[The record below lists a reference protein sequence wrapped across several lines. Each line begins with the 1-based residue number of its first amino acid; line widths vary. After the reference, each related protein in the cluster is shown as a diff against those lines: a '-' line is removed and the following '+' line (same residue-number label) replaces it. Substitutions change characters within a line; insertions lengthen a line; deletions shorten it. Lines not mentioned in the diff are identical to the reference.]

1 MIAVVDYGMGN
12 LRSVQKAVEKV
23 GFDSVL
29 VDSPEGLEGVEKVVL
44 PGVGAFRDAMQGLR
58 DRGLIDPI
66 LRHIRE
72 EKPFLGICLGLHV
85 LFTESEEDGPCKG
98 LGVIP
103 GKVVKFRGNGLRIP
117 HMGWNQVSFK
127 KDVPIT
133 KGIPQDSYMYFV
145 HSYYVCPDN
154 PDEIAAVTEYG
165 GEFPSAICK
174 GNIFATQFH
183 PEKSQANGL
192 ALIKNFAGG

>member
-66 LRHIRE
+66 LRHISE

-117 HMGWNQVSFK
+117 HMGWNQVFFK

-145 HSYYVCPDN
+145 HSYYVCPDD

>member
-117 HMGWNQVSFK
+117 HMGWNQVCFK

>member
-44 PGVGAFRDAMQGLR
+44 PGVGAFRDAMQGLS

-72 EKPFLGICLGLHV
+72 ERPFLGICLGLHV

-117 HMGWNQVSFK
+117 HMGWNQVCFK

-145 HSYYVCPDN
+145 HSYYVCPDD

-192 ALIKNFAGG
+192 TLIKNFAGG

>member
-72 EKPFLGICLGLHV
+72 ERPFLGICLGLHV

-117 HMGWNQVSFK
+117 HMGWNQVCFK

-145 HSYYVCPDN
+145 HSYYVCPDD
-154 PDEIAAVTEYG
+154 PAEIAAVTEYG
-165 GEFPSAICK
+165 GEFPSAICR

-192 ALIKNFAGG
+192 TLIKNFVGG

>member
-23 GFDSVL
+23 GFGSVL

-66 LRHIRE
+66 LRHIKE

-117 HMGWNQVSFK
+117 HMGWNQVCFK

>member
-66 LRHIRE
+66 LRHIKE

-117 HMGWNQVSFK
+117 HMGWNQVCFK

>member
-1 MIAVVDYGMGN
+1 MIAIIDYGMGN

-29 VDSPEGLEGVEKVVL
+29 VDTPEGIENADKMIL
-44 PGVGAFRDAMQGLR
+44 PGVGAFRDAMQGIR
-58 DRGLIDPI
+58 DRRLVDPI

-72 EKPFLGICLGLHV
+72 GKPYLGICLGLQV
-85 LFTESEEDGPCKG
+85 LFTESEEDGPCRG
-98 LGVIP
+98 LDVIP
-103 GKVVKFRGNGLRIP
+103 GRVIRLSEDHLKIP

-127 KDVPIT
+127 TDVPIARD
-133 KGIPQDSYMYFV
+133 IPQGSYMYFV
-145 HSYYVCPDN
+145 HSYYVCPD
-154 PDEIAAVTEYG
+154 DTGVIAAVTEYG
-165 GEFPSAICK
+165 REFPAFIWR

-192 ALIKNFAGG
+192 TLIRNFAGG

>member
-29 VDSPEGLEGVEKVVL
+29 VDSPEGLEGIEKVVL

-66 LRHIRE
+66 LRHISE

-103 GKVVKFRGNGLRIP
+103 GKVVRFRGNGLRIP
-117 HMGWNQVSFK
+117 HTGWNQVCFK

-145 HSYYVCPDN
+145 HSYYVCPDD

>member
-66 LRHIRE
+66 LRHISE

-103 GKVVKFRGNGLRIP
+103 GKVVRFRGNGLRIP
-117 HMGWNQVSFK
+117 HTGWNQVCFK

-145 HSYYVCPDN
+145 HSYYVCPDD